1 MWHYLPSASQP
12 IPSDALR
19 ESESSLLTCDVFFSV
34 GTSSLV
40 WPAAGLAE
48 MALEKGIPVVEVNP
62 EKTPL
67 SSKATFNLQGPS
79 VFFLP
84 DLVNRLKEGK
94 SRKM

>member
-1 MWHYLPSASQP
+1 MLNYLHSASQS

-19 ESESSLLTCDVFFSV
+19 ESESALLTCDVFFSV

-48 MALEKGIPVVEVNP
+48 MALEKGVPVVEVNP

-79 VFFLP
+79 GSLLP
-84 DLVNRLKEGK
+84 DLIKQLKRGK
-94 SRKM
+94 G